1 MFKGNEKKYAMWGI
15 TAFCVVAASVLF
27 FFFIFRLHS
36 VGALVGKILK
46 ILSPIIYGLVIAY
59 LLGPIESFWNR
70 RLTVL
75 FKERMKN
82 DKRAEGAAKGLS
94 ILIALVIAIVI
105 VCGLLLLVLPRLVES
120 IDRKSVV

>member
-82 DKRAEGAAKGLS
+82 DKRAERAFYFDCACDSDSNRVRTASSGSPKTGGEHS
-94 ILIALVIAIVI
+94 
-105 VCGLLLLVLPRLVES
+105 S
-120 IDRKSVV
+120 DD